1 MAAPGETTRPAATEP
16 STAKYIRMW
25 CRTNVRLPSHQRL
38 SSHSVPTKRAS
49 RAQRNSA
56 PNPDSRCALEIRL
69 GTSSRVSR
77 NRKALARM
85 RSRGLTASA
94 SANAATS
101 APMVTIWMRERGS
114 GMMVSAP
121 VGAERVEDQQ
131 PPDRPDGLR
140 CAGGARFGP
149 RAACRPRP
157 VRPAAHRACMSP
169 PISTT
174 RPGAEGAARV
184 LPVRRALP
192 LPEVEHPARVVGDE
206 APRSRRRRCR
216 ASGCAARG

>member
-1 MAAPGETTRPAATEP
+1 MAAPGETTRPAATDP

-25 CRTNVRLPSHQRL
+25 CRTNVRPPSHQRL

-56 PNPDSRCALEIRL
+56 PNPDSRFALEITL

-77 NRKALARM
+77 NTKALGRM
-85 RSRGLTASA
+85 RSRRLTASA

-114 GMMVSAP
+114 GMMVFAP
-121 VGAERVEDQQ
+121 AEPSVLRISSPQTIPTIFGVPAGAVR
-131 PPDRPDGLR
+131 R
-140 CAGGARFGP
+140 
-149 RAACRPRP
+149 RAACPPCP
-157 VRPAAHRACMSP
+157 VRPAAHRVVRSP

-174 RPGAEGAARV
+174 GPWAEGAARV
-184 LPVRRALP
+184 LLVRRC
-192 LPEVEHPARVVGDE
+192 PATARSR
-206 APRSRRRRCR
+206 APGSGRGRRTSMVRRRRCR
-216 ASGCAARG
+216 ASGCAACG